1 MTANRPANE
10 RHPVNP
16 TQCTVTNCQSSP
28 ATSQPIPLCAKHGV
42 ETALAVLPLALA
54 GTLAGLA
61 DQTDDLAEL
70 RGRVGRHW
78 RQAQI
83 NAVHS
88 WIQKA
93 GDPKAV
99 SLEDVMNRLSLTQ
112 TTAYD
117 RLVTAQRLYAEA
129 QNPKSEK
136 TA

>member
-1 MTANRPANE
+1 
-10 RHPVNP
+10 VNP
-16 TQCTVTNCQSSP
+16 IRCTVANCQSTP

-61 DQTDDLAEL
+61 DQPDDLAEL

-93 GDPKAV
+93 GDPEAV
-99 SLEDVMNRLSLTQ
+99 SLEDVMNRLSLSQ
-112 TTAYD
+112 TTAWD
-117 RLVTAQRLYAEA
+117 RLLMARSLYVSA